1 MLKIFF
7 EKMLQ
12 KNLTFSD
19 YIISIITV
27 LSHAFSYCIIIIDKI
42 FGGAKMKIRIA
53 TPEDASAIQSI
64 YRYYVEHTAITFE
77 LEVPSVEE
85 FQGRIKK
92 TLERYPYLVAEED
105 RVIIGYAYAG
115 IFYDRRAYDWS
126 AEMSV
131 YVQKG
136 IHGKGVGTALYEKM
150 EELLKKQHIVN
161 LFACITHPNAESEAF
176 HAARGYERKA
186 HFEKCGYKMGQWW
199 DIVWMQKVIA
209 PHDEAPEPFRRFTGG
224 F

>member
-1 MLKIFF
+1 
-7 EKMLQ
+7 
-12 KNLTFSD
+12 
-19 YIISIITV
+19 
-27 LSHAFSYCIIIIDKI
+27 
-42 FGGAKMKIRIA
+42 MKIRIA

-77 LEVPSVEE
+77 LEVPAVEE

-131 YVQKG
+131 YVQRG
-136 IHGKGVGTALYEKM
+136 IHEKGVGTALYEKM
-150 EELLKKQHIVN
+150 EELLKK
-161 LFACITHPNAESEAF
+161 
-176 HAARGYERKA
+176 
-186 HFEKCGYKMGQWW
+186 
-199 DIVWMQKVIA
+199 
-209 PHDEAPEPFRRFTGG
+209 
-224 F
+224 

>member
-1 MLKIFF
+1 MAKRRR
-7 EKMLQ
+7 KPD
-12 KNLTFSD
+12 D

-92 TLERYPYLVAEED
+92 TLERYPYLVEFFMTE
-105 RVIIGYAYAG
+105 GHMTG
-115 IFYDRRAYDWS
+115 QRRCRF
-126 AEMSV
+126 M
-131 YVQKG
+131 
-136 IHGKGVGTALYEKM
+136 
-150 EELLKKQHIVN
+150 
-161 LFACITHPNAESEAF
+161 C
-176 HAARGYERKA
+176 RG
-186 HFEKCGYKMGQWW
+186 G
-199 DIVWMQKVIA
+199 
-209 PHDEAPEPFRRFTGG
+209 FTGKVLVRL
-224 F
+224 FMRRWKSC

>member
-1 MLKIFF
+1 
-7 EKMLQ
+7 
-12 KNLTFSD
+12 
-19 YIISIITV
+19 
-27 LSHAFSYCIIIIDKI
+27 
-42 FGGAKMKIRIA
+42 MKIRIA

-176 HAARGYERKA
+176 HAARG
-186 HFEKCGYKMGQWW
+186 
-199 DIVWMQKVIA
+199 
-209 PHDEAPEPFRRFTGG
+209 
-224 F
+224 

>member
-1 MLKIFF
+1 
-7 EKMLQ
+7 
-12 KNLTFSD
+12 
-19 YIISIITV
+19 
-27 LSHAFSYCIIIIDKI
+27 
-42 FGGAKMKIRIA
+42 MKIRIA

-150 EELLKKQHIVN
+150 EELLKSSI
-161 LFACITHPNAESEAF
+161 S
-176 HAARGYERKA
+176 
-186 HFEKCGYKMGQWW
+186 
-199 DIVWMQKVIA
+199 
-209 PHDEAPEPFRRFTGG
+209 
-224 F
+224 